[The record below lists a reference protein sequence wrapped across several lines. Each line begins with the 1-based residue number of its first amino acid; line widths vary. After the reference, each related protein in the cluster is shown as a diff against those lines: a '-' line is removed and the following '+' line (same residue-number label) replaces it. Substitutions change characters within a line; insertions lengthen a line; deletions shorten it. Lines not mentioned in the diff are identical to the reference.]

1 MPFALSPAISIAIA
15 IAIFL
20 VGLGGGALVMH
31 WKDSGKITRL
41 ESDNSILK
49 TDNGRCV
56 TDIATVRKAMDAM
69 TAVAAERERQAVE
82 AQQQAQPQVEQ
93 HRATITRIR
102 ALPPVPMDM
111 QCEAIKQ
118 EQIEYVTARRNSGN

>member
-1 MPFALSPAISIAIA
+1 
-15 IAIFL
+15 
-20 VGLGGGALVMH
+20 MH

-69 TAVAAERERQAVE
+69 TNVAAERERQAVE
-82 AQQQAQPQVEQ
+82 AQQQAQPQVKQ
-93 HRATITRIR
+93 RLTTITRIR
-102 ALPPVPMDM
+102 ALPPVPIDM

-118 EQIEYVTARRNSGN
+118 EQMEYVQARRNSGD